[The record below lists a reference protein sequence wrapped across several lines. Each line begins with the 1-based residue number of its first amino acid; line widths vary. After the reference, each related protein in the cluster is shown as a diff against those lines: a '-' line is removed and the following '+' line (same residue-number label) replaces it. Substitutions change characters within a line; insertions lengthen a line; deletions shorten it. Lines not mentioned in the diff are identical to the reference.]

1 MADPSGYVVRL
12 GDVDTLAFPWGT
24 LHFTCSPLVNGAN
37 RLSAGIVVMKPG
49 EGHGRHNHPGT
60 EEIIQVLSGSGKQ
73 MVEDEHGN
81 PILHDVE
88 QGCTIFV
95 PEGRFHST
103 ANTGASEMVVF
114 VVYSPAGP
122 EQMLRSLPDCKI
134 LPAAP

>member
-1 MADPSGYVVRL
+1 MADPSRYVVRL

-37 RLSAGIVVMKPG
+37 CLSAGIVVMKPG

-60 EEIIQVLSGSGKQ
+60 VEIIQVLSGSGKQ

-81 PILHDVE
+81 PVLHDVE

-103 ANTGASEMVVF
+103 VNTGVSEMVVF

-122 EQMLRSLPDCKI
+122 EQLLRSLPDCKI
-134 LPAAP
+134 VPAAP

>member
-88 QGCTIFV
+88 QGRDQSTRQSTQR
-95 PEGRFHST
+95 PAHSSAT
-103 ANTGASEMVVF
+103 D
-114 VVYSPAGP
+114 
-122 EQMLRSLPDCKI
+122 RSGCADACGV
-134 LPAAP
+134 AADRDPGCD

>member
-1 MADPSGYVVRL
+1 MAGHSSTGR
-12 GDVDTLAFPWGT
+12 
-24 LHFTCSPLVNGAN
+24 
-37 RLSAGIVVMKPG
+37 PG
-49 EGHGRHNHPGT
+49 FAREACPAAAALQFDIRGRRT
-60 EEIIQVLSGSGKQ
+60 
-73 MVEDEHGN
+73 
-81 PILHDVE
+81 ILHDVE